1 MPKNGAKN
9 EIVFGMK
16 KNTKQKKLFGNF
28 DFETISIL
36 SLYSNVRKTEQ
47 KVKKNLIDISSNF
60 A

>member
-16 KNTKQKKLFGNF
+16 KKHTKQKKIFGNF

-47 KVKKNLIDISSNF
+47 KVKKKFNRYF
-60 A
+60 K

>member
-9 EIVFGMK
+9 EIVFGIK
-16 KNTKQKKLFGNF
+16 KNTRNKKKLFGNF

-47 KVKKNLIDISSNF
+47 KVKKKFNRYF
-60 A
+60 K